1 MHSMR
6 YGDLIHVIQDSLSGS
21 TGYSVY
27 SNITIFIFC
36 SLIKT
41 QLSVRVCVSVRTLS
55 VLPVTAAS
63 YQSTACA

>member
-6 YGDLIHVIQDSLSGS
+6 YGDLIRVIQDSLSGS

-27 SNITIFIFC
+27 SNITLFIFC
-36 SLIKT
+36 SVIKT
-41 QLSVRVCVSVRTLS
+41 QLSVRVCVSVHTLS